1 MAIPR
6 YEDWIEETKLGVMHP
21 RRSTLRAVDNALQT
35 YWQCRNDPNKR
46 GKAISDIRIGLM
58 EWTKD
63 RGSDCRTSPRN
74 KPPRYIVTELLK
86 AVNEQPI
93 FSAEE
98 LEAFRWQEEQRR
110 LRVRAIFRDK
120 RIAWRAVDTKSAVKA
135 AHVDLMRI
143 RGMDS
148 LGQSHTPDAAAI
160 ARALAEQQNRDR
172 WVNRLAPGRVA
183 GGQNI
188 LAAGGAGADISR
200 LVRGGLPTG
209 TEANQF
215 GLQGIARLGGDAAMS
230 QTHDAF
236 HEMMS
241 GIFAGQSLS
250 SVGADLARGIGMDM
264 HQLASDVI
272 PIVSNITSGAKL
284 LVAWGR
290 AAWAAWREST
300 TLDHGRFLSG
310 TEDIQAAFTA
320 LATMLDRRT
329 TAMTLEAGIQSADF
343 ATRTAMSFVDLG
355 AASSA
360 VMGVVTSLSKLVHKL
375 YLFARELA
383 EKRKAD
389 LMLSDP
395 DKLGFEMFQTY
406 PLVGCYML
414 CCSDLSE
421 LIILSRAQ
429 GLQGGV
435 PFGAQG
441 WMYDVE
447 YLKRE
452 HIDPILKRAVA
463 FVNASPFYIPGMAM
477 HVKYQPD
484 VFDRLGWYAGKA
496 GAAGNI
502 FSIGRAAV

>member
-1 MAIPR
+1 
-6 YEDWIEETKLGVMHP
+6 MHP
-21 RRSTLRAVDNALQT
+21 RRSTLKAVDKALEA
-35 YWQCRNDPNKR
+35 YWQNHGNPDKR

-74 KPPRYIVTELLK
+74 KPPRRIVNELYK

-93 FSAEE
+93 FTAEE
-98 LEAFRWQEEQRR
+98 LDIFRWQEEQRR
-110 LRVRAIFRDK
+110 LRVRTIFREK
-120 RIAWRAVDTKSAVKA
+120 QILWRAFNTKSDVKA
-135 AHVDLMRI
+135 AHFDLMRI
-143 RGMDS
+143 KGIGS
-148 LGQSHTPDAAAI
+148 GGGSHTPNAADIAK
-160 ARALAEQQNRDR
+160 ARAELQNRNMWAD
-172 WVNRLAPGRVA
+172 RLAPGRVA
-183 GGQNI
+183 GGQN
-188 LAAGGAGADISR
+188 LLSTGGAAADIAR
-200 LVRGGLPTG
+200 LAREGLPGG

-230 QTHDAF
+230 QTRDAF
-236 HEMMS
+236 HQMMG
-241 GIFAGQSLS
+241 GIFGGQSLG
-250 SVGADLARGIGMDM
+250 SVSAELARGIGMDL

-284 LVAWGR
+284 LMAWGR

-300 TLDHGRFLSG
+300 TLDHGHFLSG
-310 TEDIQAAFTA
+310 TEDIQAAFAA
-320 LATMLDRRT
+320 LATMLDRKT
-329 TAMTLEAGIQSADF
+329 TAMTIEASIQTADF
-343 ATRTAMSFVDLG
+343 ATRTAMSFADLG

-389 LMLSDP
+389 VLLSSTE
-395 DKLGFEMFQTY
+395 KLGFQMFEVY
-406 PLVGCYML
+406 PLLGCYML

-421 LIILSRAQ
+421 LIILSRDQ
-429 GLQGGV
+429 GFKGGV

-463 FVNASPFYIPGMAM
+463 FVNSSPFYIPGMAM
-477 HVKYQPD
+477 HVKYQRD
-484 VFDRLGWYAGKA
+484 LFDRLGWYAGKA
-496 GAAGNI
+496 GGVGNLI
-502 FSIGRAAV
+502 SMGRAVF